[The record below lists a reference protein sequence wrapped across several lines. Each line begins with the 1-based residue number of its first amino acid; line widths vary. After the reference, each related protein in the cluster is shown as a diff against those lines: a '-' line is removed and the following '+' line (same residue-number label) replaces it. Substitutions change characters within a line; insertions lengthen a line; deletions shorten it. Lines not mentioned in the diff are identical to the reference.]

1 MGISDMGEPGSKGDP
16 GHGTASSAS
25 ETTRS
30 STPLQRGGLQGVR
43 ARVAHLLSTARI
55 AWVWGVHGLLGVL
68 IGLLLLSQ
76 FGAALGPT
84 RAILGVWVLL
94 TAGATAWRWHLDS
107 RQSLYLLRCR

>member
-25 ETTRS
+25 ET
-30 STPLQRGGLQGVR
+30 TPLQRGGLQGVR

-68 IGLLLLSQ
+68 LGLLLLSQ

-84 RAILGVWVLL
+84 RVAHQGYKINME
-94 TAGATAWRWHLDS
+94 TAHTPS
-107 RQSLYLLRCR
+107 PI

>member
-30 STPLQRGGLQGVR
+30 STPLQWGGLQGVR

-55 AWVWGVHGLLGVL
+55 AWVWGVHGLL
-68 IGLLLLSQ
+68 LLSQ

-84 RAILGVWVLL
+84 RVAHQGYKINME
-94 TAGATAWRWHLDS
+94 TAHTPS
-107 RQSLYLLRCR
+107 PI